1 MSASLGSRR
10 RGRLRDGSCSGGFGP
25 RRRRRRSGLVSAEEE
40 EEDADDADAC
50 CFRIRSRSLHL
61 LAGALGS
68 SAACSA
74 STTASLAASALGVS
88 SDLAVS
94 GCCVV
99 GAGASGGRVAAAAAS
114 EEDGRRSGTS
124 LPPEKS
130 SSAGSMVDTAEQ
142 PARRPFPLSIR
153 PIRFRLWTK
162 TKIVRAGGIPA
173 HRLRVCARAYNNEK
187 EVGLALKKLFDE
199 AVVKREDLFI
209 TSKLWCGHHAPEDV
223 PEALGDSLS
232 DLQLE
237 YLDLYLC
244 LMTTIGIYLKQV
256 AAAAGPRAATPQRR
270 PSIGFAAARGSLL
283 QRSASEFPSLLPR
296 WAWHKGT
303 K

>member
-25 RRRRRRSGLVSAEEE
+25 RRRRRRSGLVSVEEE
-40 EEDADDADAC
+40 EEDDDDDADAC

-153 PIRFRLWTK
+153 PIRFRLRTK

-187 EVGLALKKLFDE
+187 EKLFDE

-237 YLDLYLC
+237 YLDLYL
-244 LMTTIGIYLKQV
+244 
-256 AAAAGPRAATPQRR
+256 RR
-270 PSIGFAAARGSLL
+270 RRGRGLRRRSGGHRSGSL
-283 QRSASEFPSLLPR
+283 RRGVRCCSGARASSLLFFLAGLGAR
-296 WAWHKGT
+296 EQNRMEEGGSGSCAGVR
-303 K
+303 